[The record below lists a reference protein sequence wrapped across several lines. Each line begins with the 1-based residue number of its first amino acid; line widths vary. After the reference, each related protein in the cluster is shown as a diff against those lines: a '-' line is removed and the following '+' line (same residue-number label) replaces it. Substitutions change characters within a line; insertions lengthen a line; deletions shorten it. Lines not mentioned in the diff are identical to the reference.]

1 MSIRVNPNLSADL
14 LSDLQISRLQL
25 NQALQKLASGSN
37 INSPSDDPAGAAI
50 LVENQAEQN
59 QIDQFQ
65 RNITD
70 LTSVL
75 QTGDSA
81 LSSATAAVTQALSL
95 GIEAGNSILNASD
108 LQAIASQLSGIRN
121 QLLGIANTTV
131 SGNFIFAGTSVDT
144 AAFVLNPAD
153 PSGVTYQGNN
163 GVNSIDLANGQNAA
177 INLPGDQLFTNPSG
191 SVFGALTQLIN
202 AVQSGNGI
210 PAATAALSQ
219 AFNVLNTQRLFY
231 GTTLSEISSTSS
243 FLNGEALQLS
253 SQASSISGADI
264 AAVVASLAQAQTG
277 QTALL
282 TAEGKALALPTLFDF
297 LA

>member
-1 MSIRVNPNLSADL
+1 MIPPAPPSWSKIRPSEIRSTNSSA
-14 LSDLQISRLQL
+14 ISPI
-25 NQALQKLASGSN
+25 S
-37 INSPSDDPAGAAI
+37 
-50 LVENQAEQN
+50 
-59 QIDQFQ
+59 
-65 RNITD
+65 
-70 LTSVL
+70 TSVL

-144 AAFVLNPAD
+144 APFVLNPAD

-191 SVFGALTQLIN
+191 SVFGALTQFIA

-210 PAATAALSQ
+210 PAANAALSQ

-231 GTTLSEISSTSS
+231 GTTLSEITSTSS
-243 FLNGEALQLS
+243 FLSGEELQLN
-253 SQASSISGADI
+253 SQASSIGGADI

>member
-1 MSIRVNPNLSADL
+1 MSIRVNPNISADL
-14 LSDLQISRLQL
+14 LSDLQISQLQL

-50 LVENQAEQN
+50 LVENQAERN

-81 LSSATAAVTQALSL
+81 MSSATTAVTQALSL
-95 GIEAGNSILNASD
+95 GIEAGNSTLNAAD
-108 LQAIASQLSGIRN
+108 LQAIASQLTGIRN

-144 AAFVLNPAD
+144 APFVLNPAD

-177 INLPGDQLFTNPSG
+177 INLPGDQIFTNPSG

-210 PAATAALSQ
+210 PAANAALSQ

-243 FLNGEALQLS
+243 FLNGEALQLN
-253 SQASSISGADI
+253 SQASSIGGADI